1 MARILD
7 LIEYPDEMRDEIV
20 HRIPEQGQGSV
31 RLGSQL
37 VVRESQMA
45 VFFRDGNALDVFGPG
60 RHTLVTYNVPL
71 LIEALGKLFNE
82 RTPFPAEVYF
92 VSMREFADR
101 KWGTP
106 QPIIVRNPN
115 MGLGVAL
122 LQGFGTYGFQM
133 KDPQQFV
140 TQIVGAQGAFR
151 IQDIESRLRSMLLS
165 KLQDLL
171 GETAAKESVP
181 EMIGLTEELGAGV
194 RAKAQDDFLAL
205 GLTLKSFYIENLK
218 PSSKSAEELRQMGML
233 DMATYTQLQAAD
245 AMREAA
251 QNPSGG
257 AGLTAGIGAG
267 MGIGNVLQQ
276 FPLWDDGSAIPID
289 PTANFCRSNAGC
301 DDTCRSSSGI
311 ARLRRRCAC
320 CNSIWRS
327 EGEENWKCLSDKQ
340 RSIRYFSIGLAA
352 KPLYGWLALSNR
364 EAKAILLI

>member
-1 MARILD
+1 MTRIID

-37 VVRESQMA
+37 VVRESQTA

-71 LIEALGKLFNE
+71 LIEKLGKLFNE

-92 VSMREFADR
+92 VAMREFADR

-122 LQGFGTYGFQM
+122 LQGFGSYGFQV

-140 TQIVGAQGAFR
+140 TQVVGTQGAYR
-151 IQDIESRLRSMLLS
+151 TNDIETRLRSMLLS

-171 GETAAKESVP
+171 GETAAKHSVP
-181 EMIGLTEELGAGV
+181 ELIGLTEELGAGV

-205 GLTLKSFYIENLK
+205 GLTLKNFYIENLK
-218 PSSKSAEELRQMGML
+218 PSTKSAEELRAMGML
-233 DMATYTQLQAAD
+233 DMTTYTQLQAAD
-245 AMREAA
+245 ALRDAA

-267 MGIGNVLQQ
+267 LGVGNIISGSLAGMTGQQGGAAQPQGPAGGAPAGGMPSVMTPSEAAQFLRVSEEDVVAAINAGELKAKKIGNAFRISKEALEAY
-276 FPLWDDGSAIPID
+276 L
-289 PTANFCRSNAGC
+289 
-301 DDTCRSSSGI
+301 SS
-311 ARLRRRCAC
+311 
-320 CNSIWRS
+320 
-327 EGEENWKCLSDKQ
+327 
-340 RSIRYFSIGLAA
+340 
-352 KPLYGWLALSNR
+352 
-364 EAKAILLI
+364 